1 MKQLSYYSIDRN
13 HCISSPIKSKR
24 FSTAKG
30 RLDFDGSEMA
40 PSDILTSEQDM
51 NAPGP
56 NSVTSVKSVTKCIKV
71 SSPVPIWLSMFLSF
85 SLKVL
90 LPGEEFLTKNLQL
103 NEASFLLFSREESL
117 HSSSMK
123 SKRCSTAKGRLA
135 FDGSEMT
142 PSDIPTSDENENTTG
157 SPSED
162 DTFDFDLP
170 NLDCLADF
178 RFSKILLYVFCL
190 TWFLTGVAG
199 PYSVTSV
206 KSVTKCIKVFSPIK
220 SRKSTRSGH
229 KTCDADQ
236 VVDYIANMVHV

>member
-30 RLDFDGSEMA
+30 RLDFDVSEMA

-71 SSPVPIWLSMFLSF
+71 SSPGVND
-85 SLKVL
+85 VL
-90 LPGEEFLTKNLQL
+90 LPGEEFLMKREIFFGSTGMQDVINTY
-103 NEASFLLFSREESL
+103 NNATSSF
-117 HSSSMK
+117 
-123 SKRCSTAKGRLA
+123 APPA
-135 FDGSEMT
+135 V
-142 PSDIPTSDENENTTG
+142 
-157 SPSED
+157 
-162 DTFDFDLP
+162 
-170 NLDCLADF
+170 AA
-178 RFSKILLYVFCL
+178 
-190 TWFLTGVAG
+190 AG